1 MKNFLKLCNPDLLM
15 SEINSLDEIDG
26 IGETQIESL
35 IHFFKDK
42 KNNKVVHELSK
53 ILNIKDFLEKK
64 IDSFFSGKNIMF
76 TGGFSTMSRSEAKSL
91 AETFGA
97 KILSSVTKKL
107 DYLVI
112 GLSKPTKNK
121 IDKAKELGVKI
132 IEEKEWLKLSRNS

>member
-1 MKNFLKLCNPDLLM
+1 
-15 SEINSLDEIDG
+15 
-26 IGETQIESL
+26 
-35 IHFFKDK
+35 
-42 KNNKVVHELSK
+42 
-53 ILNIKDFLEKK
+53 
-64 IDSFFSGKNIMF
+64 MF

-112 GLSKPTKNK
+112 GFSKPTKNK
-121 IDKAKELGVKI
+121 VDKAKELGVKI